1 MVLIETLPGVPGCHI
16 DDVSCRGP
24 ILLAFEDKG
33 LAHHIFI
40 NAECSLLVRGIFAF
54 VSHFFDQELVCP
66 PWAQN

>member
-1 MVLIETLPGVPGCHI
+1 MVLIEPFLGYLVA
-16 DDVSCRGP
+16 
-24 ILLAFEDKG
+24 ILMMSLVEVQFEDKG